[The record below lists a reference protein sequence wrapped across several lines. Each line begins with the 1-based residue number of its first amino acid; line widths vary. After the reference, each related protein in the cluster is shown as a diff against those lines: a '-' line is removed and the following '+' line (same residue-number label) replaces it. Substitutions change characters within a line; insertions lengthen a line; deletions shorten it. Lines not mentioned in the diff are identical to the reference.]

1 MGSLASVKVKD
12 GYPTLLKTETST
24 LSSTLQIIEDGI
36 GTNSALLL
44 GTDSIGVSG
53 NQFFTNGLV
62 VDNTELTAVF
72 LDTNNRLVIREL
84 GTDAFSST
92 GDYFASSPINITS
105 NVINLL
111 SPATLTQ
118 LLSADVTVGDSMLM
132 YDQTA
137 SAYKGINMLN
147 FADYLAKNP
156 SFTVNSP
163 IGYDSAAKTF
173 FMQAPVAM
181 PDGLITPVSTTQF
194 IAYSPTT
201 LGYGGVTYATL
212 VSQLTSS
219 IVVPASGSN
228 GQIQFNGSGAFAAT
242 PSFVIS
248 GSAGAETLQFAGLM
262 SENKES
268 SESDAFVFRKS
279 GSPDF
284 LGSASTKTL
293 MFSDDVNTGLG
304 WRTMASV
311 DGLGKYK
318 AVIMDYV
325 MYNDS
330 ESKVRVGRLSG
341 CWNTVLSSSATF
353 TDTILTY
360 FGSGIDAN
368 PLLRVSIS
376 GAGIITIEINNSLG
390 ERVHIRAEAKFMY
403 SYF

>member
-24 LSSTLQIIEDGI
+24 LSSTLQIVEDGI
-36 GTNSALLL
+36 GTNSALLI

-62 VDNTELTAVF
+62 VDNTELTGVF
-72 LDTNNRLVIREL
+72 LDANNRLVKREL

-92 GDYFASSPINITS
+92 GDYTASAPISIST

-111 SPATLTQ
+111 APSVIAQITAAGLV
-118 LLSADVTVGDSMLM
+118 SGDSMLV
-132 YDQTA
+132 YDQ
-137 SAYKGINMLN
+137 SDSVYKGMTMLDFN
-147 FADYLAKNP
+147 DYLFKNP
-156 SFTVNSP
+156 SFTVRP
-163 IGYDSAAKTF
+163 PLAYDSSLKIF
-173 FMQAPVAM
+173 SLQNPENM
-181 PDGLITPVSTTQF
+181 PAGLITPVSTTQF
-194 IAYSPTT
+194 VVSNPTGS
-201 LGYGGVTYATL
+201 GYGGVTFDTL
-212 VSQLTSS
+212 VTEIAAS
-219 IVVPASGSN
+219 IALPAAGST
-228 GQIQFNGSGAFAAT
+228 GQIQFNNSGVFYASS
-242 PSFVIS
+242 SFVIS

-268 SESDAFVFRKS
+268 SDSDTFVFRKS

-284 LGSASTKTL
+284 LGSAATKTL

-304 WRTMASV
+304 WRTMATV

-341 CWNTVLSSSATF
+341 CWNTILSSSATY
-353 TDTILTY
+353 TDTVLTY

-368 PLLRVSIS
+368 PLLRISIS
-376 GAGIITIEINNSLG
+376 GAGVITIEINNSLG
-390 ERVHIRAEAKFMY
+390 EQIHVRAEAKFMY

>member
-62 VDNTELTAVF
+62 VDNTELTGVF
-72 LDTNNRLVIREL
+72 LDANNRLVKREL

-92 GDYFASSPINITS
+92 GDYTASAPINITS

-111 SPATLTQ
+111 APSVIAQITAAGLA
-118 LLSADVTVGDSMLM
+118 SGDSMLV
-132 YDQTA
+132 YDQSDST
-137 SAYKGINMLN
+137 YKGMTILDFN
-147 FADYLAKNP
+147 DYLFKNP
-156 SFTVNSP
+156 SFTVRP
-163 IGYDSAAKTF
+163 PLAYDSSLKIF
-173 FMQAPVAM
+173 SLQSPENM
-181 PDGLITPVSTTQF
+181 PAGLITPVSTTQF
-194 IAYSPTT
+194 VVSNPSGS
-201 LGYGGVTYATL
+201 GYGGVTFDIL
-212 VSQLTSS
+212 VAEIASS
-219 IVVPASGSN
+219 IALPAAGST
-228 GQIQFNGSGAFAAT
+228 GQIQFNNSGVFYASS
-242 PSFVIS
+242 SFVIS
-248 GSAGAETLQFAGLM
+248 GAAGAETLQFAGLM

-268 SESDAFVFRKS
+268 SDSDAFVFRKS

-341 CWNTVLSSSATF
+341 CWNTILSSSATY

-368 PLLRVSIS
+368 PLLRISIS

-390 ERVHIRAEAKFMY
+390 EQVHIRAEAKFMY